1 MNPLTPYLWLIKL
14 AAAALL
20 VAGVAFGVWL
30 YGHHRYEAGIAAQRA
45 AESRSLA
52 VYTKAR
58 DAQLASAEASYHAEI
73 AANQLHPIALG
84 PVRLR
89 EYVPSGAGQNT
100 DTCGSSSAA
109 AATGP
114 VPGVPAGG
122 HPVRTRANPPDISG
136 LLTAYARAADRLS
149 AQLRA
154 LQKAAQ

>member
-30 YGHHRYEAGIAAQRA
+30 YGHHRYEAGVAAQRA

-73 AANQLHPIALG
+73 NGACDDVDELL
-84 PVRLR
+84 VRVLMR
-89 EYVPSGAGQNT
+89 GRGV
-100 DTCGSSSAA
+100 
-109 AATGP
+109 TGHQ
-114 VPGVPAGG
+114 AMQCE
-122 HPVRTRANPPDISG
+122 RRAF
-136 LLTAYARAADRLS
+136 T
-149 AQLRA
+149 
-154 LQKAAQ
+154 